1 MVFLLFVSFAEE
13 VVGEEKEELRGGN
26 EINRGGNE
34 MTRGGDEMNRG
45 GNAPPCF
52 FKADVSRRKCRQY
65 FSTLPNKVLNL
76 CKYLGIFKEKQRR
89 KKRQCLRSLSP
100 FAPKSKEIRTK
111 ALPVRGV
118 TTWSGFGEIDGVAV
132 GRSHAV
138 AGEGNGIINTCAERI
153 SHGDEILGWL
163 RC

>member
-1 MVFLLFVSFAEE
+1 MFMVSYVCFF
-13 VVGEEKEELRGGN
+13 RGRSDGR
-26 EINRGGNE
+26 ERGKVRGGNE
-34 MTRGGDEMNRG
+34 MTRGGNEMTRG

-76 CKYLGIFKEKQRR
+76 CKYLGIFKKMKGTE
-89 KKRQCLRSLSP
+89 KRQCLRSLSP
-100 FAPKSKEIRTK
+100 FAPKSKETRTK
-111 ALPVRGV
+111 ALPLRGV

-138 AGEGNGIINTCAERI
+138 AGEGNGIISTCTERI
-153 SHGDEILGWL
+153 RHGDEIFRRL

>member
-1 MVFLLFVSFAEE
+1 MFMVFLLFVSFAEE
-13 VVGEEKEELRGGN
+13 VVGEEKEELRGGS

-34 MTRGGDEMNRG
+34 MTRGG
-45 GNAPPCF
+45 NAPPCF
-52 FKADVSRRKCRQY
+52 FTADVPRRKCRQY

-76 CKYLGIFKEKQRR
+76 CKYLGIFKGKHKR
-89 KKRQCLRSLSP
+89 KKRQCLRSDSP

-138 AGEGNGIINTCAERI
+138 AGESNGIISACAERI
-153 SHGDEILGWL
+153 SHGDEIFRRL

>member
-1 MVFLLFVSFAEE
+1 MVTYVCFFRGRSDGRERGKV
-13 VVGEEKEELRGGN
+13 RGGN
-26 EINRGGNE
+26 GMNRGGNE
-34 MTRGGDEMNRG
+34 MNRGGNEMNRG
-45 GNAPPCF
+45 GNAPPYF

-76 CKYLGIFKEKQRR
+76 CKYLGIFKKMKGTE
-89 KKRQCLRSLSP
+89 KRQCLRSDSP
-100 FAPKSKEIRTK
+100 FAPKSKETRTK
-111 ALPVRGV
+111 ALPMRSV

-153 SHGDEILGWL
+153 SHGDEIFRRL

>member
-1 MVFLLFVSFAEE
+1 MT
-13 VVGEEKEELRGGN
+13 
-26 EINRGGNE
+26 RGGNE
-34 MTRGGDEMNRG
+34 MTRGE
-45 GNAPPCF
+45 NAPLCF

-65 FSTLPNKVLNL
+65 FSTLPSKVLNL
-76 CKYLGIFKEKQRR
+76 CKYLGIFKKMKGTE
-89 KKRQCLRSLSP
+89 KRQCLRSDAP

-118 TTWSGFGEIDGVAV
+118 TTWSGFGEIDGVSV
-132 GRSHAV
+132 RRSHAV

-153 SHGDEILGWL
+153 SHGDEIFRRL

>member
-13 VVGEEKEELRGGN
+13 VVGEEKEELRGGS

-34 MTRGGDEMNRG
+34 MTRGG
-45 GNAPPCF
+45 NAPPCF
-52 FKADVSRRKCRQY
+52 FTADVPRRKCRQY

-76 CKYLGIFKEKQRR
+76 CKYLGIFKGKHKR
-89 KKRQCLRSLSP
+89 KKRQCLRSDSP

-111 ALPVRGV
+111 ALPLRGV

-138 AGEGNGIINTCAERI
+138 AGEGNGIISTCTERI
-153 SHGDEILGWL
+153 RHGDEIFRRL

>member
-1 MVFLLFVSFAEE
+1 MVTYVCFFRGRSDGRERGKV
-13 VVGEEKEELRGGN
+13 RGGN
-26 EINRGGNE
+26 GMNRGGNE
-34 MTRGGDEMNRG
+34 MNRGGNEMNHG

-65 FSTLPNKVLNL
+65 FSTLPSKVLNL
-76 CKYLGIFKEKQRR
+76 CKYLGIFKEKHRR
-89 KKRQCLRSLSP
+89 KKRQCLRSDSP
-100 FAPKSKEIRTK
+100 FAPKSKETRTK
-111 ALPVRGV
+111 ALPVQGV
-118 TTWSGFGEIDGVAV
+118 TTWSGFGEIDGIAV

-153 SHGDEILGWL
+153 SHGDEIFRRL